1 MKRHSYTVTL
11 KIRGPILTKSSSPAS
26 FGIDSAVARVATGPD
41 AGTPCIHGSLVK
53 GKVLEALLQLGY
65 KEQEVAL
72 LLGEESE
79 SRCPYNPIRG
89 TLAFSDA
96 FVAPKAKHSNQFRS
110 RISIENDLGSVKGEA
125 LQVIETPYLPGEEVT
140 FTGTVHYYG
149 TEPGQAATKLLQ
161 ALRWNVQVGA
171 NRSIGF
177 GRILHAS
184 ITPLDTTPTTPT
196 TPAGTPTRFD
206 SDISGLDIS
215 LEPLGPLCISR
226 HKIGG
231 NLFESGDVIPGNML
245 AGAIRQTAVALG
257 ISNFPDLFRH
267 FDEIRFRHAF
277 PSTDHTR
284 PPAIPL
290 SLVRE
295 GENTYDLVDQIDSSP
310 LLLAGK
316 KVSPRF
322 ILDWKESDWNVVSE
336 KFPSPRPMRELRV
349 RTAIDSEHRTADK
362 GSHGEGGAL
371 FAWDLVHPCTISG
384 GLLKWKTQIDLPA
397 TIGDDRP
404 NVALELKSVIEQ
416 LGFLSKTKTIC
427 RADVKQAGPYEKPPE
442 LKSGDRLRLVLRTP
456 AILADPRFQS
466 VDSGNSGHISAEQAH
481 ALYSQTW
488 HDLSSGNLKLS
499 HFFARQFLAG
509 GNYLAS
515 RFQADKP
522 YNPWILT
529 DTGSV
534 FVLTVVH
541 ADAVGKLLTQ
551 WLAAGLPLPDWVS
564 GSTLGNDWK
573 SNPYIPRNGFGEI
586 TLHKHTFPS
595 P

>member
-26 FGIDSAVARVATGPD
+26 FGIDSAVARVATGPN

-65 KEQEVAL
+65 KEGDVAL

-79 SRCPYNPIRG
+79 SRHPYNPIRG

-96 FVAPKAKHSNQFRS
+96 FVAQETKHSNQFRS

-125 LQVIETPYLPGEEVT
+125 LQVIETPYLPGQEVT

-149 TEPGQAATKLLQ
+149 TESGQAATKLLQ

-177 GRILHAS
+177 GRILQAS
-184 ITPLDTTPTTPT
+184 ITPLDTTPT
-196 TPAGTPTRFD
+196 GTPTRFD

-295 GENTYDLVDQIDSSP
+295 GEDPYDLVDQIDSSP
-310 LLLAGK
+310 LLLPGK
-316 KVSPRF
+316 KASPRF

-336 KFPSPRPMRELRV
+336 KFPSPRPARELRV

-371 FAWDLVHPCTISG
+371 FAWDLIHPWTISG
-384 GLLKWKTQIDLPA
+384 DLLKWKTQIDLPATIGNDRPNVALPLTWKTQIDLPA

-404 NVALELKSVIEQ
+404 NVALQLESVIKQ

-427 RADVKQAGPYEKPPE
+427 SAGVKPAGPYEEPPK
-442 LKSGDRLRLVLRTP
+442 LKSGDSLRMVLRTP

-466 VDSGNSGHISAEQAH
+466 VDSGNSGHI
-481 ALYSQTW
+481 
-488 HDLSSGNLKLS
+488 
-499 HFFARQFLAG
+499 
-509 GNYLAS
+509 
-515 RFQADKP
+515 
-522 YNPWILT
+522 
-529 DTGSV
+529 
-534 FVLTVVH
+534 
-541 ADAVGKLLTQ
+541 
-551 WLAAGLPLPDWVS
+551 
-564 GSTLGNDWK
+564 
-573 SNPYIPRNGFGEI
+573 
-586 TLHKHTFPS
+586 
-595 P
+595 